1 MLLPAG
7 LNDVAD
13 YSPVPVGNYEFV
25 IKEPMEITPDKD
37 GAKSDINLAIYKL
50 VINPEI
56 AKGEHAGKKVRRMF
70 TTKSKGTR
78 YWLKSFMEK
87 LGVSVTKE
95 GQFNSED
102 LLGRRF
108 TANVGERGYTD
119 AEGAAKKASD
129 LDTESVKAL

>member
-1 MLLPAG
+1 MLLQAG

-13 YSPVPVGNYEFV
+13 FSPVPVGNYEFA
-25 IKEPMEITPDKD
+25 IKEPMEITPDPA
-37 GAKSDINLAIYKL
+37 GTKSDINLPIFKL

-56 AKGEHAGKKVRRMF
+56 SKGEHVGKKVRRMF

-87 LGVSVTKE
+87 LGVAVTKE
-95 GQFNSED
+95 GTFNSED

-108 TANVGERGYTD
+108 KANVGERGYTD
-119 AEGAAKKASD
+119 AEGTAKKASD
-129 LDTESVKAL
+129 LDTESVIAL